1 MRLREWLF
9 LLSVCGVGTLLANWI
24 GSGVSI
30 AKSLPGVII
39 LIAVTMAA
47 VVLAKIVPFKLPII
61 AYCSIL
67 GLLVASPF
75 SPIAAVVISSTKVIA
90 FAAPFTFVGSFAGIA
105 ISDKLGTFVHQ
116 GWKYIIVGVAVMTGT
131 FVGSL
136 LWDTLTL
143 KLTGVI

>member
-30 AKSLPGVII
+30 AKSLII
-39 LIAVTMAA
+39 LIAVTMVA

-90 FAAPFTFVGSFAGIA
+90 FAAPFTVVGSFAGIA

>member
-30 AKSLPGVII
+30 AKSLPGVITI
-39 LIAVTMAA
+39 TMVA

-90 FAAPFTFVGSFAGIA
+90 FAAPFTVVGSFAGIA

>member
-30 AKSLPGVII
+30 DKSLPGVVI
-39 LIAVTMAA
+39 LIAITMVA

-67 GLLVASPF
+67 GLLVASPLLVRLPALQF
-75 SPIAAVVISSTKVIA
+75 RISSAHLSIKA
-90 FAAPFTFVGSFAGIA
+90 GS
-105 ISDKLGTFVHQ
+105 T
-116 GWKYIIVGVAVMTGT
+116 
-131 FVGSL
+131 SL
-136 LWDTLTL
+136 SGLPS
-143 KLTGVI
+143 

>member
-9 LLSVCGVGTLLANWI
+9 LLSVCGVGTLLA
-24 GSGVSI
+24 V
-30 AKSLPGVII
+30 
-39 LIAVTMAA
+39 
-47 VVLAKIVPFKLPII
+47 
-61 AYCSIL
+61 
-67 GLLVASPF
+67 
-75 SPIAAVVISSTKVIA
+75 
-90 FAAPFTFVGSFAGIA
+90 VGSFAGIA

>member
-39 LIAVTMAA
+39 LIAVTMVA

-90 FAAPFTFVGSFAGIA
+90 FAAPFKIGRAHV
-105 ISDKLGTFVHQ
+105 
-116 GWKYIIVGVAVMTGT
+116 
-131 FVGSL
+131 
-136 LWDTLTL
+136 
-143 KLTGVI
+143 

>member
-75 SPIAAVVISSTKVIA
+75 RRLLRLSLVLPKSLRLPRHLPLLARLPALQFRISWAHLSIK
-90 FAAPFTFVGSFAGIA
+90 VGS
-105 ISDKLGTFVHQ
+105 T
-116 GWKYIIVGVAVMTGT
+116 
-131 FVGSL
+131 SL
-136 LWDTLTL
+136 SGLPS
-143 KLTGVI
+143 

>member
-39 LIAVTMAA
+39 LIAVTMVA

-67 GLLVASPF
+67 GLLVA
-75 SPIAAVVISSTKVIA
+75 
-90 FAAPFTFVGSFAGIA
+90 FAAPFTVVGSFAGIA

>member
-39 LIAVTMAA
+39 LIAVTMVA

-61 AYCSIL
+61 AYLSLIH
-67 GLLVASPF
+67 
-75 SPIAAVVISSTKVIA
+75 ISEPTR
-90 FAAPFTFVGSFAGIA
+90 
-105 ISDKLGTFVHQ
+105 H
-116 GWKYIIVGVAVMTGT
+116 
-131 FVGSL
+131 
-136 LWDTLTL
+136 
-143 KLTGVI
+143 

>member
-39 LIAVTMAA
+39 LIAITMVA

-75 SPIAAVVISSTKVIA
+75 TV
-90 FAAPFTFVGSFAGIA
+90 VGSFAGIA